1 MHTHLTH
8 LPTHKTMEAQMHAAR
23 VVRKALRTMGS
34 EVMPATFEA
43 SRANVLTT
51 LAEHHAALGP
61 MYKPM
66 GRPPT
71 HPVEPR
77 VNLWKLH
84 DMLCHHFCAHLA
96 TFTPGNRK
104 TPEHVMQL
112 RAALRPQGALEESV
126 EKGRRYDSGQTRS
139 GLPAAGLAASARAH

>member
-1 MHTHLTH
+1 
-8 LPTHKTMEAQMHAAR
+8 MHAAR

-104 TPEHVMQL
+104 TPEPVMQM
-112 RAALRPQGALEESV
+112 RAALRSQGALEESV
-126 EKGRRYDSGQTRS
+126 EKAKPTQEEGPHSHS
-139 GLPAAGLAASARAH
+139 RAEGSPTP

>member
-84 DMLCHHFCAHLA
+84 DMLCHHFCNKNRQHPLVRREATTALMPSGHSHPSRRDLA
-96 TFTPGNRK
+96 VAP
-104 TPEHVMQL
+104 
-112 RAALRPQGALEESV
+112 
-126 EKGRRYDSGQTRS
+126 
-139 GLPAAGLAASARAH
+139 

>member
-43 SRANVLTT
+43 IRANVLTT

-61 MYKPM
+61 MYKPIQEEVNK
-66 GRPPT
+66 GISIT
-71 HPVEPR
+71 R
-77 VNLWKLH
+77 VRVGQFK
-84 DMLCHHFCAHLA
+84 HLQ
-96 TFTPGNRK
+96 K
-104 TPEHVMQL
+104 
-112 RAALRPQGALEESV
+112 
-126 EKGRRYDSGQTRS
+126 
-139 GLPAAGLAASARAH
+139 